1 MPSNMPLSPVTDA
14 SGTDQT
20 AKSGTAML
28 NTALLADVIEKSY
41 K

>member
-14 SGTDQT
+14 SGTET
-20 AKSGTAML
+20 AKSGTAIM
-28 NTALLADVIEKSY
+28 NTAHLADVIEKSY